1 MVFKKGE
8 LQLLWPFYISELLD
22 GAGRILMPFL
32 ILYFRG
38 LGFSFTQIGILS
50 VTLFLSIFL
59 FEIPTGVFADRISRK
74 YSVIIGQCIVGLTAV
89 GLAFFSNFYM
99 ISMLWFLS
107 GIGFAFISGA
117 GRSWVIDNL
126 AATGNEHLKQE
137 YLIKSQSIF
146 FLGFIFAPLLGA
158 AAYTAIG
165 SYPYLWFGTAISY
178 LLAALILLIFAKEHF
193 NPKEISLKVS
203 YKIILEDAKEGFK
216 FISTHKTVLFLVLG
230 SLLSVFM
237 LLGADG
243 WQPALETLLIP
254 TTTLG
259 LMYSALG
266 VIGIVV
272 PFGSKLFKRMKVHYD
287 LSITLFLRMLILFLF
302 ILLVPGAYF
311 YGIII
316 FLITE
321 ALNMMKDPLW
331 NEYFHSFVNSKN
343 RATVDSI
350 SNMLHSLIIAITS
363 LLGGLLMDVLS
374 PQSVISLGGLF
385 ALPAI
390 FFYLKIKKV
399 K

>member
-89 GLAFFSNFYM
+89 GLAFFSNFY
-99 ISMLWFLS
+99 IILTLWFLS

-117 GRSWVIDNL
+117 GRAWAIDNL
-126 AATGNEHLKQE
+126 IATGNEHLKQE

-146 FLGFIFAPLLGA
+146 FVGIIFAPLLGT

-165 SYPYLWFGTAISY
+165 SYPYLWFGEVISFW
-178 LLAALILLIFAKEHF
+178 LAALLLLIFAKEHF
-193 NPKEISLKVS
+193 IPKKKSLKVS
-203 YKIILEDAKEGFK
+203 YKIVLEDAKEGFK
-216 FISTHKTVLFLVLG
+216 FISTHTTVLFLVLG
-230 SLLSVFM
+230 SLLSAFM
-237 LLGADG
+237 FLGADG

-259 LMYSALG
+259 LTYSASG
-266 VIGIVV
+266 VVGMVV
-272 PFGSKLFKRMKVHYD
+272 PFASKLFKKMKVHYA
-287 LSITLFLRMLILFLF
+287 LSIILLLKMLLLFLF
-302 ILLVPGAYF
+302 VLLVPGAYF
-311 YGIII
+311 YGVVI
-316 FLITE
+316 FLITG
-321 ALNMMKDPLW
+321 ALVMMKDPLW

-350 SNMLHSLIIAITS
+350 SNMLHSFIIAITS

-374 PQSVISLGGLF
+374 PQVVISVGGIF

-390 FFYLKIKKV
+390 FFYLKMKNK
-399 K
+399 